1 MHTGQTLPDGRENL
15 FSPFRSLDAPLVD
28 PKTSLEA
35 PGNARLYAQPGIG
48 AFMIGSGED
57 PSITRYEL
65 AADGQFIKG
74 DTVSFA
80 NQGVTTMDYRAVV
93 FVSATKAYYR
103 DGTQLQLIAFNP
115 SAMTIT
121 QVIPMKGLDKTG
133 YTAGFGAAV
142 TRDNGVFFPVFY
154 FDSKNYD
161 RVPSG
166 ATLVHVDTNTNAV
179 TVTTDDRCTGMD
191 VSMTSEAGDTYW
203 FSSGLNTVAWRGY
216 GLDHGVHDCALRL
229 KKGAE
234 TFDPTWSLDLTT
246 RTAGW
251 AAVAMM
257 PGGGSTIW
265 LRVLDE
271 TQVTVPS
278 PADYATFFGLPDC
291 QWYALDV
298 TSEDDA
304 QRNDDRPL
312 ASCGGGG
319 FFVDGR
325 AFTYESSDSYA
336 SSTLLEL
343 TRQGFEPRGKFTGF
357 ILEVARMR

>member
-1 MHTGQTLPDGRENL
+1 
-15 FSPFRSLDAPLVD
+15 
-28 PKTSLEA
+28 
-35 PGNARLYAQPGIG
+35 
-48 AFMIGSGED
+48 
-57 PSITRYEL
+57 
-65 AADGQFIKG
+65 
-74 DTVSFA
+74 
-80 NQGVTTMDYRAVV
+80 
-93 FVSATKAYYR
+93 
-103 DGTQLQLIAFNP
+103 
-115 SAMTIT
+115 
-121 QVIPMKGLDKTG
+121 
-133 YTAGFGAAV
+133 
-142 TRDNGVFFPVFY
+142 
-154 FDSKNYD
+154 
-161 RVPSG
+161 
-166 ATLVHVDTNTNAV
+166 
-179 TVTTDDRCTGMD
+179 MD